1 MAVTETTT
9 ESWGSRLGGSIKG
22 VAIGGALF
30 IAGIPLLFWNEG
42 RAVKTAK
49 ALEEGA
55 SVCVKLPNADTV
67 DATMDG
73 KLVHVTGTAVTDEQ
87 LGDDLFT
94 GLNPKAIRLTRKAA
108 AEAEAAPAEEAPA
121 AEVAE

>member
-9 ESWGSRLGGSIKG
+9 ESWGIRLGGSIKG
-22 VAIGGALF
+22 IAIGGALF

-55 SVCVKLPNADTV
+55 SVL
-67 DATMDG
+67 
-73 KLVHVTGTAVTDEQ
+73 
-87 LGDDLFT
+87 
-94 GLNPKAIRLTRKAA
+94 
-108 AEAEAAPAEEAPA
+108 
-121 AEVAE
+121 